1 MISKK
6 TALVLGALTLAVLA
20 CGPAASA
27 EIPPTA
33 AAPSGA
39 EPTAPTTPPEL
50 APTLAPAG
58 SGDDVSS
65 YNACEIVTAQDVGD
79 LVGGPIYRELEQE
92 PSPACIYE
100 IVAGPDGYAQFI
112 VYIEPPDMVEP
123 LIENIPDQLGDPL
136 PGMGDAAYLNYD
148 EAADNYRLIVLVRSR
163 FGLEVSG
170 EGEEWVLGIGE
181 LFLSRL
187 VGP

>member
-1 MISKK
+1 KSWI
-6 TALVLGALTLAVLA
+6 LAA
-20 CGPAASA
+20 AAMAASLLGCW
-27 EIPPTA
+27 PTTDVQGGPTA
-33 AAPSGA
+33 AAPFGA

-50 APTLAPAG
+50 APTPAPAA

-65 YNACEIVTAQDVGD
+65 YIACEIVTAQDVAD

-112 VYIEPPDMVEP
+112 VYIEPTDMVEP

-136 PGMGDAAYLNYD
+136 PGIGDAAYLKYD
-148 EAADNYRLIVLVRSR
+148 EAAENYRLIVLVRGR